1 MAGRMVH
8 AALNTCFMHTAFA
21 QVCNRSSF
29 RLELIYTGS
38 AGGFLHCEYAAGVE
52 LAMLM
57 VPVSRITL
65 KGRCARAVLSSTA
78 TGWYQLDHNMGTT

>member
-1 MAGRMVH
+1 MQPVHALAYSCPGQLRAHNGEPGMAGRMVH

-57 VPVSRITL
+57 VRTP
-65 KGRCARAVLSSTA
+65 
-78 TGWYQLDHNMGTT
+78 